1 MRGASTTRLHV
12 VGLRSKLLRDEPEG
26 LGLPPHSW
34 PQLLQRYSGVLIFLL
49 QALAPHS
56 GQRIGYLNHRIQIS
70 MLSLVFPK
78 RNPTAHGNGLPSYSA
93 NAVATTF
100 PDRKKKDHR
109 HTPIPITGVSRS
121 GQHVVIRA
129 RPDRWYWRKSLVQR
143 KSDKRSRERFP
154 VINSGRLMLPLRL
167 SGLTAFVEV

>member
-1 MRGASTTRLHV
+1 MAAFTATPFR
-12 VGLRSKLLRDEPEG
+12 G
-26 LGLPPHSW
+26 LGLPAVTSGSTFRATHRL
-34 PQLLQRYSGVLIFLL
+34 PQSSNPDIPAIVVQS
-49 QALAPHS
+49 
-56 GQRIGYLNHRIQIS
+56 S
-70 MLSLVFPK
+70 MFSLVFPK
-78 RNPTAHGNGLPSYSA
+78 QNPTTHGNDLSIYSA

-109 HTPIPITGVSRS
+109 HTSIPITGVSRS
-121 GQHVVIRA
+121 GQHAVIRA

-167 SGLTAFVEV
+167 SGLPAFVEV